1 MNPKSILVEAISLII
16 PDYEI
21 YELIKN
27 KEIIISPFK
36 ENNIGPCSVDLH
48 LDNIFSVFKMGIVVD
63 PKDPQ
68 SINSAIETID
78 IKNDEFFIIA
88 PGQFVLASTVESISI
103 PKNIAATLE
112 GLSSVARLGITV
124 HAAGLV
130 NSGTGNKKPTTLTLE
145 ISCQNSS
152 PVKLYPGMRIVQII
166 FHRLQNASKLGYDE
180 RESSRY
186 IGQKKQILI

>member
-1 MNPKSILVEAISLII
+1 MKLLII

-21 YELIKN
+21 IELIEK
-27 KEIIISPFK
+27 KEIIIKPFDK
-36 ENNIGPCSVDLH
+36 KNVGPCSVDLH

-63 PKDPQ
+63 PKNPQ
-68 SINSAIETID
+68 SINSAIENINVE
-78 IKNDEFFIIA
+78 NDDFFIIA
-88 PGQFVLASTVESISI
+88 PGQFVLASTIETISI

-130 NSGTGNKKPTTLTLE
+130 NAGTGNVKPTTLTLE

-166 FHRLQNASKLGYDE
+166 FHRLENASKTGYDE
-180 RESSRY
+180 RKSSRY

>member
-1 MNPKSILVEAISLII
+1 MII

-21 YELIKN
+21 LEMIKK
-27 KEIIISPFK
+27 KEIIINPF
-36 ENNIGPCSVDLH
+36 EESNIGPCSVDLH

-63 PKDPQ
+63 PKDPS

-78 IKNDEFFIIA
+78 IKDNEYFIIA
-88 PGQFVLASTVESISI
+88 PGQFVLASTIETISI

-112 GLSSVARLGITV
+112 GLSSVARLGLTV

-130 NSGTGNKKPTTLTLE
+130 NSGTGIKKPTTLTLE
-145 ISCQNSS
+145 ISCKNI
-152 PVKLYPGMRIVQII
+152 PVKLYVGMRIVQII
-166 FHRLQNASKLGYDE
+166 FHRLENASKIGYDE
-180 RESSRY
+180 RKSSRY

>member
-1 MNPKSILVEAISLII
+1 MII
-16 PDYEI
+16 PDFEI
-21 YELIKN
+21 KELVEKGEIKIN
-27 KEIIISPFK
+27 PLEEKS
-36 ENNIGPCSVDLH
+36 IGPCSVDLH
-48 LDNIFSVFKMGIVVD
+48 LNNIFSVFKMGIVVD
-63 PKDPQ
+63 PKDPE
-68 SINSAIETID
+68 SISSAVETIHV
-78 IKNDEFFIIA
+78 KNNGYFIIA
-88 PGQFVLASTVESISI
+88 PGQFVLASTIETISI

-130 NSGTGNKKPTTLTLE
+130 NAGTGIKNPTTLTLE

-166 FHRLQNASKLGYDE
+166 FHKLVSGAKTGYDE
-180 RESSRY
+180 RESSKY